1 MKPLNLISAVWRKE
15 VVDNLRDRRTL
26 LAALFYPLLGPLML
40 VMLMGVIGRS
50 VSGQRERPLEL
61 PIVGAEHAPS
71 LVLFLEQNG
80 AKIEAAPDDPEA
92 AVRAGDFDFVLVI
105 PADYGEEFTAGQPAT
120 VQLILDDSRE
130 SATVAIAR
138 IHNLLE
144 GYGRRV
150 GALRLLAR
158 GINPR
163 IVNSIAVETQSV
175 ATAQSHAARFLGMAP
190 YFIIFSIF
198 IGGMYLAID
207 TTAGERE
214 RGSLEPLLINPL
226 PRWQLV
232 FGKYG
237 AVLVFTLVAVAET
250 LLAFYVVLN
259 LIPLE
264 RYLGVRYSL
273 DGMALFKI
281 FLITIPMTLLAAGL
295 QMVIATFTRSF
306 KEAQNYL
313 SMLPLI
319 PALPGI
325 FLVFLPVK
333 QKLWMMLIPT
343 FGQQLL
349 INRVMRGEV
358 VDPIDVAT
366 SAAVTIVV
374 AALLLSLA
382 VSLYRR
388 EKILFSA

>member
-1 MKPLNLISAVWRKE
+1 M
-15 VVDNLRDRRTL
+15 
-26 LAALFYPLLGPLML
+26 AALFYPLLGPLLM
-40 VMLMGVIGRS
+40 VVLMGVIGRS
-50 VSGQRERPLEL
+50 VTSQLEKPLAL
-61 PIVGAEHAPS
+61 PIDGAENAPS
-71 LVLFLEQNG
+71 LVLYLEQNG
-80 AKIEAAPDDPEA
+80 AEIEAAPGDPQA
-92 AVRAGDFDFVLVI
+92 AVRAGDVEFVLVI
-105 PADYGEEFTAGQPAT
+105 PDGYGDEFVGGQPAT
-120 VQLILDDSRE
+120 VRLILDDSRE
-130 SATVAIAR
+130 SSGVAIRR
-138 IHNLLE
+138 IRNLLQ
-144 GYGRRV
+144 GYSRTV

-163 IVNSIAVETQSV
+163 IVEAITIETESV

-232 FGKYG
+232 LGKYG
-237 AVLVFTLVAVAET
+237 ATLVFTLIAVAET

-264 RYLGVRYSL
+264 KFLGVRYSL
-273 DGMALFKI
+273 DGLALIKI

-295 QMVIATFTRSF
+295 QMVIATFTKSF

-319 PALPGI
+319 PALPGLFLI
-325 FLVFLPVK
+325 FLSVK

-343 FGQQLL
+343 FGQQIL
-349 INRVMRGEV
+349 INRVMRGEAI
-358 VDPIDVAT
+358 DPLDVAI
-366 SAAVTIVV
+366 SAAVTIAV
-374 AALLLSLA
+374 AVALFLLA

-388 EKILFSA
+388 ERILFNG